1 MKLNFLMVL
10 KFKILRRLLIFEIIV
25 ANKKNKFMSKVEDFL
40 TQEEEQEIVEAIRL
54 AEKNTSGE
62 IRVHLE
68 KTTSIDTYD
77 RAMEVFHL
85 LKMDE
90 TTLKNGVLIYL
101 AVEDRTF
108 VICGDQGIND
118 IVGHDF
124 WDSTR
129 DVMIAHFKE
138 GNYKQGLVDGI
149 LRAGEQLKT
158 HFPYQEGGTNELS
171 NEISKG

>member
-1 MKLNFLMVL
+1 
-10 KFKILRRLLIFEIIV
+10 
-25 ANKKNKFMSKVEDFL
+25 MSKVEDFL
-40 TQEEEQEIVEAIRL
+40 TQEEEQEIVEAIRV

-68 KTTSIDTYD
+68 KTTELDAFD
-77 RAMEVFHL
+77 RALEVFNE

-90 TTLKNGVLIYL
+90 TELKNGVLIYL
-101 AVEDRTF
+101 AVEDKTF

-118 IVGHDF
+118 VVTNDF
-124 WDSTR
+124 WDTTKEAM
-129 DVMIAHFKE
+129 VAHFKN

-149 LRAGEQLKT
+149 LIAGEQLKK
-158 HFPYQEGGTNELS
+158 HFPWSEDDTNELS